1 MSIEKFE
8 KELIDCLI
16 RNKGKVSF
24 SNLPKIFKEMYNGK
38 ELTLQRKQ
46 LRKFIE
52 STPTLNIDTSKME
65 PIVSLAKVI
74 ITSESSTKSLPVTEL
89 PVLKKDSPAV
99 KNRILPQRVV
109 TIQRNTHQLH
119 FSEVVVDCHHNSHIT
134 VTIEPTVYL
143 LGQHHRKRSRGQIN
157 LSHLL
162 VNGVRL
168 GVGCSLLGIIPESE
182 NLNNEEYKGYEE
194 HKAKNQNESE
204 ETIIGKR
211 KLLEVEVEETNE
223 DYSNEEADLVEREH
237 SVYIQTAAPFCAVCI
252 GVQGAGKS
260 HTMNVILENCM
271 LPTYSNRREITT
283 NIQPM
288 TGLVLHYDQS
298 ESNVCEAVGLY
309 QSNHTLSS
317 IEPSMKVQRIVVLV
331 SPNYYH
337 QRKAFYEEKCEVY
350 PLLFDW
356 SHLTATHLRKL
367 MRLTESDSQLYVSV
381 MLNKL
386 RTYQRNN
393 EIPVFEEFVKDIQSE
408 CNVSG
413 QSAPLQ
419 QVGREIGRDSSGC
432 SFCIII

>member
-1 MSIEKFE
+1 
-8 KELIDCLI
+8 
-16 RNKGKVSF
+16 
-24 SNLPKIFKEMYNGK
+24 
-38 ELTLQRKQ
+38 
-46 LRKFIE
+46 
-52 STPTLNIDTSKME
+52 
-65 PIVSLAKVI
+65 
-74 ITSESSTKSLPVTEL
+74 
-89 PVLKKDSPAV
+89 
-99 KNRILPQRVV
+99 
-109 TIQRNTHQLH
+109 
-119 FSEVVVDCHHNSHIT
+119 
-134 VTIEPTVYL
+134 
-143 LGQHHRKRSRGQIN
+143 
-157 LSHLL
+157 
-162 VNGVRL
+162 
-168 GVGCSLLGIIPESE
+168 
-182 NLNNEEYKGYEE
+182 
-194 HKAKNQNESE
+194 
-204 ETIIGKR
+204 
-211 KLLEVEVEETNE
+211 
-223 DYSNEEADLVEREH
+223 
-237 SVYIQTAAPFCAVCI
+237 
-252 GVQGAGKS
+252 
-260 HTMNVILENCM
+260 M

-317 IEPSMKVQRIVVLV
+317 IEPSMKVQRMVVLV

-408 CNVSG
+408 CNMSG

-419 QVGREIGRDSSGC
+419 QVGRDSSGC